1 VHSNR
6 RGARRRI
13 VLRSGALTLLAACGG
28 VLVTVLPAASA
39 AAGPT
44 ALTVVRSSS
53 ARSASLKWIAGPET
67 SDVVERATNA
77 SGPFVTIGGAH
88 HPRHA
93 GASMSARDRSLVA
106 SDTYWYRIDGTVGTT
121 HVFSAVVKVAAPT
134 TTTTT
139 ATTTTTTTVPT
150 GSGTPVAR
158 WWKDFGSPSPDS
170 GTAVATDAGGDL
182 TVAGVIATT
191 VNFGQGAI
199 GVNGITTVALVQ
211 YSSSGAVRWD
221 RDLRAESAVVSVDAP
236 TGDVLVAGTFEGAA
250 DFGGGAITP
259 VGAQDLFVARYSS
272 AGAYEWARDLGSA
285 RGWVIP
291 TAITSASN
299 GDVAFSGYLGGTIDL
314 GTGSLTS
321 TASARS
327 LVLADLAPTGGTRW
341 ARVFSPAVDG
351 GALGIAA
358 DPAGGF
364 AVAGFATGS
373 VNLGTGSLAG
383 SSTTS
388 ALVVASYDASG
399 NARWVKHL
407 GSTGNDRANAV
418 TVAPNGDVVVGGVFG
433 GSIDF
438 GGGALTNP
446 TVNLGYGPQLDTDPF
461 LARYTRSG
469 AFEWAHNFV
478 PAHPEGNGEVVQSVA
493 VDSAGGVMLAGAI
506 LDDVNLGTGPL
517 AGATHTYD
525 AFVARYSSAGTPV
538 EAARY
543 GGDNNDQFN
552 GVVSTPTGFA
562 AVGTYGSTIG
572 SLKTTGLEDGV
583 LVSFPS

>member
-1 VHSNR
+1 
-6 RGARRRI
+6 
-13 VLRSGALTLLAACGG
+13 LRASALTLLAACSG

-39 AAGPT
+39 AAGPS
-44 ALTVVRSSS
+44 ALKVVRSSS

-67 SDVVERATNA
+67 SDVVERATSA
-77 SGPFVTIGGAH
+77 SGPFISIGGAH
-88 HPRHA
+88 HPRTA

-106 SDTYWYRIDGTVGTT
+106 SDTYWYRIDGTEGST
-121 HVFSAVVKVAAPT
+121 HVFSTVVMVAAPVGT
-134 TTTTT
+134 TTTS
-139 ATTTTTTTVPT
+139 ATTTTTLPK

-158 WWKDFGSPSPDS
+158 WWKDFGSPNP
-170 GTAVATDAGGDL
+170 DAGTGVASDAAGNL
-182 TVAGVIATT
+182 TVSAVIATT

-211 YSSSGAVRWD
+211 YSTTGAVRWD

-259 VGAQDLFVARYSS
+259 VGAQDLFVARYSG

-291 TAITSASN
+291 TSITSASN
-299 GDVAFSGYLGGTIDL
+299 GDVALSGYLGGTIDL
-314 GTGSLTS
+314 GTGALTS
-321 TASARS
+321 TASSRS
-327 LVLADLAPTGGTRW
+327 LVLADLAATGATRW

-351 GALGIAA
+351 GALSIAA

-364 AVAGFATGS
+364 AVAGFATGA

-407 GSTGNDRANAV
+407 GSSASDRANAV
-418 TVAPNGDVVVGGVFG
+418 AIAANGDVVVGGTFG

-438 GGGALTNP
+438 GGGTLTNP

-478 PAHPEGNGEVVQSVA
+478 PANPEGNGEVVQSVA
-493 VDSAGGVMLAGAI
+493 VDSAGSVTLAGGI
-506 LDDVNLGTGPL
+506 VDDVDLGTGPL

-525 AFVARYSSAGTPV
+525 AFIARYSSSGAPV

-543 GGDNNDQFN
+543 GGDNSDQFN

-562 AVGTYGSTIG
+562 AVGTYDATIG

-583 LVSFPS
+583 LVSFSS